1 MIQSKP
7 SSNISANSP
16 TSDGF
21 VRQTKR
27 IRNGEQA
34 LEEVNLVSQTELHPV
49 VGDGCFYTALGSHC
63 AKFCP
68 ELALVT
74 CDDFRA
80 AMGDD
85 GSRHVLFRAPHQLR
99 ADRCMAD

>member
-1 MIQSKP
+1 QHLRQQSD
-7 SSNISANSP
+7 IRR
-16 TSDGF
+16 
-21 VRQTKR
+21 VRSTDETDSQW
-27 IRNGEQA
+27 EQA

>member
-1 MIQSKP
+1 MPRPVITSQQRKRRNDMIQSKP

-74 CDDFRA
+74 RSEERRVGKECR
-80 AMGDD
+80 
-85 GSRHVLFRAPHQLR
+85 S
-99 ADRCMAD
+99 